1 MPTCWCGAESVV
13 TEQAVALRAHR
24 GGCHCGR
31 VRFEVQAPAHLD
43 VLDCNCSMCRKVGY
57 LHLIVPKSQFRLLLG
72 AEVLT
77 SYEFNTGAAKHLF
90 CSQCGIKSF
99 YVPRSHP
106 DGYSVNARCL
116 DDGSVE
122 SMAVTPF
129 DGRDWEKSAA
139 RLHETSAEEASDN
152 TLSAIA
158 GFLIDLERLK
168 LVSRRAYVSDFSR
181 RENSAEHSWHLA
193 LGLLAVARELNPP
206 IDIHKALLM
215 ALVHDVCEID
225 AGDTPLY
232 GVARPDQHEAELQCV
247 QRLASHETRLAP
259 ELRELWM
266 EFEAQQTP
274 ESRWVKVLDRL
285 MPLVVNLATQGRS
298 WQEQSVS
305 RSQVLKVSEPVRLHA
320 PQIFEWMRR
329 RIEVCVRDGWLR
341 DA

>member
-1 MPTCWCGAESVV
+1 MEQGAE
-13 TEQAVALRAHR
+13 LRTHR

-31 VRFEVQAPAHLD
+31 VRFELQAPGHLE
-43 VLDCNCSMCRKVGY
+43 VLDCNCSMCRKVAY
-57 LHLIVPKSQFRLLLG
+57 LHLIVPKPQFRLLSG

-77 SYEFNTGAAKHLF
+77 TYQFNTGAAKHLF

-106 DGYSVNARCL
+106 EGYSVNARCL
-116 DDGSVE
+116 DDGSAE
-122 SMAVTPF
+122 GMTITPF
-129 DGRDWEKSAA
+129 DGRDWEQAA
-139 RLHETSAEEASDN
+139 AQLRDAGEVTEASRA
-152 TLSAIA
+152 TVHESLPAIA
-158 GFLIDLERLK
+158 VFLIDLEKLK
-168 LVSRRAYVSDFSR
+168 LVSRRAYVSDLSR

-225 AGDTPLY
+225 AGDTPLF
-232 GVARPDQHEAELQCV
+232 GAARPDQYEAELRCV
-247 QRLASHETRLAP
+247 QRLAAHQTRLAP
-259 ELRELWM
+259 ELRELWL

-274 ESRWVKVLDRL
+274 ESRWVKILDRL
-285 MPLVVNLATQGRS
+285 TPFVVNLATQGRT

-305 RSQVLKVSEPVRLHA
+305 RSQVLKISEPVREYA
-320 PQIFEWMRR
+320 PQIFEWMRE